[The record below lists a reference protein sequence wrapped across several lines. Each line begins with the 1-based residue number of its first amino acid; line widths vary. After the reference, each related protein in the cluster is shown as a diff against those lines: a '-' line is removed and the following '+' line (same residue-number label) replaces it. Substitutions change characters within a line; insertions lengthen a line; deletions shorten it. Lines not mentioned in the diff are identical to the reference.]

1 MYLLDFLQYIRI
13 FIGMRKKLNKSEK
26 RVTIAITINPI
37 LDKKLTE
44 LYKNKSKQVEW
55 LIYQHLLKN
64 NEIEE
69 MPL

>member
-1 MYLLDFLQYIRI
+1 
-13 FIGMRKKLNKSEK
+13 MRNKIKPEEK

-37 LDKKLTE
+37 LDKKLSE

-55 LIYQHLLKN
+55 LIYQHLIKN
-64 NEIEE
+64 NHIEE

>member
-1 MYLLDFLQYIRI
+1 
-13 FIGMRKKLNKSEK
+13 MRKKLNKNEK
-26 RVTIAITINPI
+26 KVTIAVSLNPVI
-37 LDKKLTE
+37 EKKFAG

-64 NEIEE
+64 NQIEE

>member
-1 MYLLDFLQYIRI
+1 MKI
-13 FIGMRKKLNKSEK
+13 FIMRKKLPETEK
-26 RVTIAITINPI
+26 RITIAITINPL

-64 NEIEE
+64 NQIEE
-69 MPL
+69 IPL

>member
-1 MYLLDFLQYIRI
+1 
-13 FIGMRKKLNKSEK
+13 MRKKLNEEEK
-26 RVTIAITINPI
+26 RVTIAITINPL

-55 LIYQHLLKN
+55 LIYQDLLKN
-64 NEIEE
+64 KHITE